1 MPTSVTTPNAT
12 SGVTP
17 TRDGASVGPGGRL
30 GKNEFLKLLVAQ
42 MRHQDPLNPM
52 NGQEMATQMAQF
64 SSVEQLMN
72 IEEQLSAQNDQY
84 NTIVDSLQ
92 RSTALGMT
100 GRTVLATGDAVLL
113 TRDATTGAVRGDVSA
128 EIVGGGQATLRV
140 FDKDGREVGT
150 QSLGYVGS
158 GYKTFT
164 VDGSQLHLSEGAYSY
179 SIELTDAN
187 GAPVAQKTYTTAT
200 IDGAVY
206 GSDGVYLTAGTLA
219 LSLAS
224 VVRILK

>member
-1 MPTSVTTPNAT
+1 MPNNVVSPNVASTVPPARDAAT
-12 SGVTP
+12 
-17 TRDGASVGPGGRL
+17 VGPGGRL

-42 MRHQDPLNPM
+42 MRYQDPLNPM
-52 NGQEMATQMAQF
+52 NGQEMATQLAQF
-64 SSVEQLMN
+64 SSVEQLVN
-72 IEEQLSAQNDQY
+72 IEDQLSTQNDQY
-84 NTIVDSLQ
+84 QTLLDSMQ

-113 TRDATTGAVRGDVSA
+113 QRDATTGVVRGEVSA
-128 EIVGGGQATLRV
+128 EVTGGGPGTLRV
-140 FDKDGREVGT
+140 FDAHGREVAK

-164 VDGSQLHLSEGAYSY
+164 VDGSQLNLSEGAYSY
-179 SIELTDAN
+179 SIEVTDAN
-187 GAPVAQKTYTTAT
+187 GAPVAQKTYTTVT
-200 IDGAVY
+200 VDGVVY

-219 LSLAS
+219 ISLAS

>member
-1 MPTSVTTPNAT
+1 MPNSVVPNVTSSVTPA
-12 SGVTP
+12 
-17 TRDGASVGPGGRL
+17 RDSAAVGPGGRL

-52 NGQEMATQMAQF
+52 NGQEMATQLAQF
-64 SSVEQLMN
+64 SSVEQLVN

-84 NTIVDSLQ
+84 QTIVDSLQ

-100 GRTVLATGDAVLL
+100 GRTVLATGNAVTLA
-113 TRDATTGAVRGDVSA
+113 RDATSGAIRGDVSA
-128 EIVGGGQATLRV
+128 EIVGGGNATLRV
-140 FDKDGREVGT
+140 FDATGREVGK

-164 VDGSQLHLSEGAYSY
+164 VDGSQLNLSEGAYSY
-179 SIELTDAN
+179 SIEITDGN

-200 IDGAVY
+200 VDGVVFDA
-206 GSDGVYLTAGTLA
+206 DGVYLTAGTLA
-219 LSLAS
+219 ISIAS
-224 VVRILK
+224 VVRVLR

>member
-1 MPTSVTTPNAT
+1 MPTSVTTPNAA
-12 SGVTP
+12 SSVTP

-52 NGQEMATQMAQF
+52 DGQEMATQMAQF

-84 NTIVDSLQ
+84 ATLVDSLQ

-100 GRTVLATGDAVLL
+100 GRTVLASGDAVLL
-113 TRDATTGAVRGDVSA
+113 TRDTTGAVRGDVSA

-140 FDKDGREVGT
+140 FDKDGREVAK
-150 QSLGYVGS
+150 QSLGYVGP

-164 VDGSQLHLSEGAYSY
+164 VDGSQLNLSEGAYSY

-200 IDGAVY
+200 VDGVVY

-219 LSLAS
+219 ISLAS